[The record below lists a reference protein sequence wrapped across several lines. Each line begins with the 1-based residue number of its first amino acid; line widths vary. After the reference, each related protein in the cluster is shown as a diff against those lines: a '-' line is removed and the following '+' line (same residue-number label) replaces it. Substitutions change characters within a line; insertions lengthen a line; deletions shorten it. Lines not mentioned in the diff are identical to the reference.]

1 MVHFWSPTILQF
13 LSKNNRTGQ
22 SKLHPNC
29 IQVIDAIKGGKLL
42 KGFALRP
49 AQKVITSCC
58 PPRSTSHCL
67 PGANRESAGSLILS
81 TFQGSFNSIF
91 RSCFKSIAKLQKTC
105 REAAEKL
112 QYEQRTS
119 GPCTLPICNISFL
132 PLFELPFAQSPL
144 EETHNE
150 ISFPQRSVIAKGKIA
165 SCRTHFQLLSSV
177 GVP

>member
-1 MVHFWSPTILQF
+1 M
-13 LSKNNRTGQ
+13 Q

-29 IQVIDAIKGGKLL
+29 IQVIDALNERKLFKGI
-42 KGFALRP
+42 ALRP
-49 AQKVITSCC
+49 ARKVITSC
-58 PPRSTSHCL
+58 PHRSTSHCL

-91 RSCFKSIAKLQKTC
+91 RSSFKSIAKLQKTC

-119 GPCTLPICNISFL
+119 GPCPLPICNISFL

-150 ISFPQRSVIAKGKIA
+150 ISSAIGYCQRENSFVQNAF
-165 SCRTHFQLLSSV
+165 STFEQCRSSLTTGRLVRHQLGIVSQQM
-177 GVP
+177 

>member
-1 MVHFWSPTILQF
+1 MFNPIYSHGIVHFWSPTILQF

-22 SKLHPNC
+22 SKLHPSC
-29 IQVIDAIKGGKLL
+29 IQVIDGIKGGKLL

-49 AQKVITSCC
+49 AQKVITSS

-91 RSCFKSIAKLQKTC
+91 RSSFKSIAKLQKTC

-119 GPCTLPICNISFL
+119 GPCPLPICYLQYLVSA
-132 PLFELPFAQSPL
+132 PLWAPL
-144 EETHNE
+144 
-150 ISFPQRSVIAKGKIA
+150 
-165 SCRTHFQLLSSV
+165 RTKSAW
-177 GVP
+177 GNP